1 MSQSM
6 ADLFKS
12 ITTGVHVIGVA
23 DGEIRNAFTAAW
35 VMQVSFRPLM
45 LALSINPDHK
55 SHALLVAGRHFSVN
69 VLDQRQMDLAAHFG
83 QSTPADKLAG
93 LAWQPGAGGAPLL
106 DEALAQF
113 ECECAGEMP
122 AGDHVVVI
130 GRVINGRL
138 LDPARVP
145 LTYRETG
152 NLDNAAAIF
161 PERFE

>member
-1 MSQSM
+1 
-6 ADLFKS
+6 
-12 ITTGVHVIGVA
+12 
-23 DGEIRNAFTAAW
+23 
-35 VMQVSFRPLM
+35 
-45 LALSINPDHK
+45 
-55 SHALLVAGRHFSVN
+55 
-69 VLDQRQMDLAAHFG
+69 
-83 QSTPADKLAG
+83 
-93 LAWQPGAGGAPLL
+93 
-106 DEALAQF
+106 
-113 ECECAGEMP
+113 MP